1 MILLKEV
8 EEFMEP
14 MSWRWQTLSLP
25 WFVCIQQFWGDPW
38 GFGVLS
44 TTIPVT
50 LSTLY
55 HHGKEKYFSTISN
68 WEMLSAVFM
77 QITADLVSFIRT
89 RSVYLGILPL
99 AINEGTEDVF
109 NFQLTSSLKC
119 YTSNSNWLFFLN
131 FLDMNSAVLSLFFTS
146 LYVKGKGIPLQHIK
160 LTKSNNF
167 ACGKADVWIGHW

>member
-1 MILLKEV
+1 
-8 EEFMEP
+8 
-14 MSWRWQTLSLP
+14 
-25 WFVCIQQFWGDPW
+25 
-38 GFGVLS
+38 
-44 TTIPVT
+44 
-50 LSTLY
+50 
-55 HHGKEKYFSTISN
+55 
-68 WEMLSAVFM
+68 MLSAVFM

-167 ACGKADVWIGHW
+167 ACGKDDV

>member
-1 MILLKEV
+1 
-8 EEFMEP
+8 
-14 MSWRWQTLSLP
+14 
-25 WFVCIQQFWGDPW
+25 
-38 GFGVLS
+38 
-44 TTIPVT
+44 
-50 LSTLY
+50 
-55 HHGKEKYFSTISN
+55 
-68 WEMLSAVFM
+68 M

-167 ACGKADVWIGHW
+167 ACGKADV